1 MTMSDPTWTTA
12 ISSIRPNEIRVRG
25 YRLDDLMGRVS
36 FGEAVYLVL
45 RGELPGAAT
54 GRLVEAMLVASID
67 HGVTPPS
74 TLAVRNAA
82 TTGAPLNACIASG
95 SLAVNR
101 HHGGAV
107 EDCMHLLERGVRRL
121 EAGEGPVEAARA
133 LIGEEKVAG
142 RRLPGFGH
150 RVHSD
155 DPRSRRLVQ
164 LAGEAGA
171 AGPHVAVAEA
181 IAGELAAAGK
191 VLPLNVDGAIAAVL
205 ADLGF
210 HPDLAN
216 GFFILARTAGWMA
229 QVLEERQRE
238 KPMRRIDQ
246 GAVVYDGAAPRELPQ
261 DR

>member
-1 MTMSDPTWTTA
+1 MADNGWASA
-12 ISSIRPNEIRVRG
+12 ITSVVPNEIRVRG
-25 YRLDDLMGRVS
+25 YRLDELMGSVS
-36 FGEAVYLVL
+36 YGEAAYLVL
-45 RGELPGAAT
+45 RGELPGAAV

-74 TLAVRNAA
+74 TLSVRNAA
-82 TTGAPLNACIASG
+82 STGAPLNAAIAAG
-95 SLAVNR
+95 ALAVNR

-107 EDCMHLLERGVRRL
+107 EDCMRLLARGASRVR
-121 EAGEGPVEAARA
+121 AGEDPASAAA
-133 LIGEEKVAG
+133 AIAAEEKAAG

-150 RVHSD
+150 RIHTD
-155 DPRSRRLVQ
+155 DPRSHRLLA

-181 IAGELAAAGK
+181 IVARLAASGK
-191 VLPLNVDGAIAAVL
+191 PLPLNVDGAIAAVL

-210 HPDLAN
+210 APELAN

-229 QVLEERQRE
+229 HVAEELARE

-246 GAVVYDGAAPRELPQ
+246 GACRYDGPAPRTLPAKA
-261 DR
+261 

>member
-1 MTMSDPTWTTA
+1 MADTAWATA
-12 ISSIRPNEIRVRG
+12 ITSIRPNEIRVRG
-25 YRLDDLMGRVS
+25 YRLDELMGRVS
-36 FGEAVYLVL
+36 FGEAVYLAL
-45 RGELPGAAT
+45 RGELPGVAV

-82 TTGAPLNACIASG
+82 STGAPLNACIAAG
-95 SLAVNR
+95 ALAVNR

-107 EDCMHLLERGVRRL
+107 EDCMRLLARGTGMVK
-121 EAGEGPVEAARA
+121 AGESAAAAAQA
-133 LIGEEKVAG
+133 LIAEERAAG

-150 RVHSD
+150 RIHSD
-155 DPRSRRLVQ
+155 DPRSHRLLQ
-164 LAGEAGA
+164 LAAETGA

-181 IAGELAAAGK
+181 IVRELAAGGK
-191 VLPLNVDGAIAAVL
+191 ALPLNVDGAIAALL

-216 GFFILARTAGWMA
+216 GFFILSRTAGWMA

-246 GAVVYDGAAPRELPQ
+246 GAAAYDGAAPRDLAKA
-261 DR
+261 R

>member
-1 MTMSDPTWTTA
+1 MSEKEWATA
-12 ISSIRPNEIRVRG
+12 VTSIKPNEIRVRG
-25 YRLDDLMGRVS
+25 YRVDELMGRIS
-36 FGEAVYLVL
+36 FGEAVYLIL
-45 RGELPGAAT
+45 RGELPGVAV
-54 GRLVEAMLVASID
+54 GQLMEAMLVASID

-82 TTGAPLNACIASG
+82 STGASLNACIASG
-95 SLAVNR
+95 ALAVNR

-107 EDCMHLLERGVRRL
+107 EDCMHLLARGAARVA
-121 EAGEGPVEAARA
+121 AGESAGASAKA
-133 LIGEEKVAG
+133 LIAEEKSAG

-150 RVHSD
+150 RVHTD
-155 DPRSRRLVQ
+155 DPRSRRLLS
-164 LAGEAGA
+164 LAKSANA
-171 AGPHVAVAEA
+171 SGPHVAAAEA
-181 IAGELAAAGK
+181 IVQELTAGGK
-191 VLPLNVDGAIAAVL
+191 ALPLNVDGAIAAVL

-246 GAVVYDGAAPRELPQ
+246 DAAAYDGPAARDLPR
-261 DR
+261 D

>member
-1 MTMSDPTWTTA
+1 MADTTWATA
-12 ISSIRPNEIRVRG
+12 VTSIRPNEIRVRG
-25 YRLDDLMGRVS
+25 YRLDELMGRIS

-45 RGELPGAAT
+45 RGELPGASV
-54 GRLVEAMLVASID
+54 GRLVESMLVASID

-82 TTGAPLNACIASG
+82 TTGASLNACIASG
-95 SLAVNR
+95 ALAVNK

-107 EDCMHLLERGVRRL
+107 EDCMHLLARGARMAQ
-121 EAGEGPVEAARA
+121 AGESTVAAARA
-133 LIGEEKVAG
+133 LIAEEKTAG

-150 RVHSD
+150 RVHTD
-155 DPRSRRLVQ
+155 DPRSHRLLQ
-164 LAGEAGA
+164 LAGEADA
-171 AGPHVAVAEA
+171 AGPHVAIAEA
-181 IAGELAAAGK
+181 IVRELASGGK
-191 VLPLNVDGAIAAVL
+191 ALPLNVDGAIAALL

-210 HPDLAN
+210 SPDLAN

-246 GAVVYDGAAPRELPQ
+246 GAAAYDGAAPKELPKS
-261 DR
+261 R